1 MRRVIS
7 SQSSSVQKSC
17 DLKTN
22 TLGLDSVRSLNQ
34 NYSRSLSQS
43 ADKFD
48 YNKPEQRKVGEVV
61 YSRTYAGPIVRVTVV
76 EVTSGGF
83 NGTISA
89 EDNRRVYLAGA
100 PECPV
105 DFVSK
110 FFDTQVSTLE
120 EYEKQD
126 WKKCITRVEKNKRKL
141 SKNVFT

>member
-1 MRRVIS
+1 M
-7 SQSSSVQKSC
+7 
-17 DLKTN
+17 
-22 TLGLDSVRSLNQ
+22 
-34 NYSRSLSQS
+34 
-43 ADKFD
+43 
-48 YNKPEQRKVGEVV
+48 
-61 YSRTYAGPIVRVTVV
+61 TVV

-100 PECPV
+100 PECPT